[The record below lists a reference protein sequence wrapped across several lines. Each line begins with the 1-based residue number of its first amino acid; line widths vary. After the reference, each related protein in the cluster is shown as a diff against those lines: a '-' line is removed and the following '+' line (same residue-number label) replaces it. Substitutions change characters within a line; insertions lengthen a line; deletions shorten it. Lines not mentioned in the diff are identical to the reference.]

1 MNIDYIIVLITL
13 LLSGFFSGLEI
24 AFVSSNRLKQE
35 LDIKN
40 NNSSARILSQFYKNP
55 SRFIGALLLGNN
67 IALVGYGIVMAKI
80 LEKPIAAMLPSV
92 INTEFFVL
100 ITQTVLSTLFIL
112 IVAEFIPKI
121 LFRISPNAILKF
133 LAIPV
138 WLFYVLFYPL
148 IILYIG
154 ISEFLLKRVFRIKLK
169 DDVYTFSAVDLDEY
183 IKDFQ
188 PEQVEENNQEIQMIQ
203 NAMDFKNVKLRDC
216 MIPRTEIVAVD
227 IDTDINDLVNLF
239 TTSGH
244 SKIMVYEGDIDNLIG
259 YLHAYDIFSHPSSL
273 QKIIRK
279 VDIFPETMAA
289 KDLLNEFIK
298 NHKSIAIV
306 VDEFGGTSGI
316 VTMEDIIE
324 EIFGEIEDE
333 YDTYTDKEE
342 QLSKYQFI
350 FSTRLEIDYLNEKYN
365 LNIPEM
371 EEYET
376 LAGFILHYHESI
388 PQKDEVIEIP
398 PFVFEVT
405 AASENRLDEI
415 KMTISGIT
423 DKKEPVFE

>member
-1 MNIDYIIVLITL
+1 MNIDYIIVLATL
-13 LLSGFFSGLEI
+13 ILSGFFSGLEI
-24 AFVSSNRLKQE
+24 AFVSSSRLKQE

-80 LEKPIAAMLPSV
+80 LEAPITALLPAA

-100 ITQTVLSTLFIL
+100 ITQTILSTLLIL

-121 LFRISPNAILKF
+121 LFRIRPNAILKF

-138 WLFYVLFYPL
+138 WLFYMLFYPL

-154 ISEFLLKRVFRIKLK
+154 FSEFLLKRVFRIKLK
-169 DDVYTFSAVDLDEY
+169 DEIYTFSAVDLDEY

-188 PEQVEENNQEIQMIQ
+188 PEQVEENTQEIQMIQ

-216 MIPRTEIVAVD
+216 MVPRTEIVAVD
-227 IDTDINDLVNLF
+227 INANLNDLIKLF

-244 SKIMVYEGDIDNLIG
+244 SKIMVYEGDIDTLIG
-259 YLHAYDIFSHPSSL
+259 YLHAYDVFSHPDDL
-273 QKIIRK
+273 KKIIRK

-333 YDTYTDKEE
+333 YDTDTDREE
-342 QLSKYQFI
+342 QLSDNEFI
-350 FSTRLEIDYLNEKYN
+350 FSSRLEIDYLNEKYN
-365 LNIPEM
+365 LNIPES

-388 PQKDEVIEIP
+388 PQEKEVIEIP
-398 PFVFEVT
+398 PFIFEVI
-405 AASENRLDEI
+405 AASENRLNEV
-415 KMTISGIT
+415 KMTVSKVT
-423 DKKEPVFE
+423 ENEF